1 MCNTMTSAHRAGAL
15 TGDSGSPAVR
25 LFFGELAALGPLRLL
40 AHWEPKSGLRVV
52 VLTPLHMPGLDIRK
66 SGRRQ
71 AGAFLLKPGESFSM
85 GKPPAAREDF
95 RLEAEPLIRV
105 PAGEGA
111 WCGFCRMALPAA
123 APAFALLSQADGIA
137 GRLLCRACAA
147 AWRTA
152 GSAASAAG

>member
-1 MCNTMTSAHRAGAL
+1 MCNTMTSADRAGVL

-71 AGAFLLKPGESFSM
+71 AGAFLLKPGESFSI

-95 RLEAEPLIRV
+95 RLEAEPLTRI

-111 WCGFCRMALPAA
+111 WCGFCRMGLPAS
-123 APAFALLSQADGIA
+123 APAFALLSQEAGMG
-137 GRLLCRACAA
+137 GRLLCRACAD
-147 AWRTA
+147 AWKTS
-152 GSAASAAG
+152 GSAAFPEG